1 MTVPLAVH
9 PSERTIDLRIL
20 AIDLGTTNAKAGIFD
35 RTRLVASA
43 SGPIRT
49 AFPGPGRAEQD
60 PDAWLMTIATTVRDA
75 CERTGA
81 DAVDA
86 IALTAQSDSLVVVG
100 ADGSAIGPS
109 LLWMDDRGTS
119 EAERFERD
127 LGRPTIHQRT
137 GLRSAANYTGPKA
150 AWVKAAEADR
160 FAQAR
165 WLMQPKDYLHL
176 RLTGVAATD
185 PSSASR
191 TLLYDLD
198 AGAWWPQGV
207 AALGLSEAMLPPV
220 VSSASTVGGL
230 TPEAARLLGLTAGIP
245 VVVGAA
251 DRAAEALGLGIGGE
265 ECMISTGTATG
276 VALAVPLGERSGD
289 DRITS
294 PAHAVAGEALA
305 LLSIPTSGAILDW
318 LAGITRSRGRDPIRS
333 LTDLAATSEP
343 GARGVSVVPTFHGAR
358 SFRWRSG
365 ARGAIVGLDLGASL
379 ADLARAVM
387 EGIAF
392 EVAAC
397 IEQLARSGT
406 SVVRSRLTGGG
417 FAGPFAAQLMADVTG
432 RPAHRSS
439 ERDAALAGAMLLAG
453 QALGGW
459 DDPRAQ
465 AVARLGASQ
474 IFEPRPEAQAAYAVA
489 AARYMDAVDA
499 VLGLAER
506 HASEDPA
513 LRQPR

>member
-1 MTVPLAVH
+1 MTVPRAAPLR
-9 PSERTIDLRIL
+9 SEPIDLRIL
-20 AIDLGTTNAKAGIFD
+20 AIDLGTTNAKAGVFD
-35 RTRLVASA
+35 GARLVARA
-43 SGPIRT
+43 SGAIRT
-49 AFPGPGRAEQD
+49 EHPGPGRAEQD
-60 PDAWLMTIATTVRDA
+60 PAAWLATVAAAVREA
-75 CERTGA
+75 CARAGA
-81 DAVDA
+81 STVDA

-100 ADGSAIGPS
+100 ADGNAIGPS
-109 LLWMDDRGTS
+109 LLWMDDRGAV
-119 EAERFERD
+119 EAERFERE
-127 LGRPTIHQRT
+127 LGRPTIHRRT

-150 AWVKAAEADR
+150 AWVRAAEPDR

-176 RLTGVAATD
+176 RLTGVPATD

-198 AGAWWPQGV
+198 AGAWWPDGV
-207 AALGLSEAMLPPV
+207 AALGLSEASLPPV
-220 VSSASTVGGL
+220 VLSASQVGGL
-230 TPEAARLLGLTAGIP
+230 TPEAARLLGLTTGTP
-245 VVVGAA
+245 VIVGAA
-251 DRAAEALGLGIGGE
+251 DRAAEALGLGIGGA

-276 VALAVPLGERSGD
+276 VALAVPLGERPGD

-333 LTDLAATSEP
+333 LTALAATSEP
-343 GARGVSVVPTFHGAR
+343 GARGVSVVPSFHGAR
-358 SFRWRSG
+358 SFRWRAE
-365 ARGAIVGLDLGASL
+365 ARGAIVGLDLGTSL
-379 ADLARAVM
+379 ADIARAVM

-397 IEQLARSGT
+397 IEVLDRSGT
-406 SVVRSRLTGGG
+406 PVVRSRLTGGG
-417 FAGPFAAQLMADVTG
+417 FAKPFAAQMMADVTG

-439 ERDAALAGAMLLAG
+439 ERDAALAGAMLLTG

-459 DDPRAQ
+459 DNPRAQ

-474 IFEPRPEAQAAYAVA
+474 AFEPRPKAHAAYAAA
-489 AARYMDAVDA
+489 AARYRDAVDS
-499 VLGLAER
+499 VLGLGER
-506 HASEDPA
+506 RASEDPA
-513 LRQPR
+513 LR